1 MHESSV
7 QLTKTNQ
14 KAIAFSIC
22 SLSFQRRLRNQ
33 VTWRDPKISCLP
45 QAAPNLKEHSEM
57 IWQAGDRQR
66 MAFCGVS
73 PRFPRHT
80 YHLPPPGRW
89 VCGGRSWV
97 RSARL
102 RACSR
107 SPCLSLSSCPTSTT
121 STTGRPTRRRC
132 RVRTSTMSRAVP
144 SCRGP

>member
-1 MHESSV
+1 MRAV
-7 QLTKTNQ
+7 FNLTKTNPRV
-14 KAIAFSIC
+14 IAFSIC

-33 VTWRDPKISCLP
+33 VTWRDPKISRQPAPRSKRAFTDDLAGRG
-45 QAAPNLKEHSEM
+45 QAENGLLWGLSE
-57 IWQAGDRQR
+57 IPTSHL
-66 MAFCGVS
+66 S
-73 PRFPRHT
+73 PPS
-80 YHLPPPGRW
+80 PPGRW
-89 VCGGRSWV
+89 VCGGRSWA

-107 SPCLSLSSCPTSTT
+107 SPSLSLSSCPTSTT